1 MTFIHVFEY
10 LSGLAVFGF
19 LYWLLSGI
27 RDEIIAGVTI
37 SGDIYDL
44 YMYVWTGSIIIYLLF
59 GGIWL
64 ARTYAELKEQGGI
77 MF

>member
-10 LSGLAVFGF
+10 LCGIAVFGF

-27 RDEIIAGVTI
+27 KEIIETSVGI
-37 SGDIYDL
+37 SGDTYTL
-44 YMYVWTGSIIIYLLF
+44 YLYVWTGSIIVYLLF

-77 MF
+77 RF